1 MSFANPAPRDRS
13 KAVPDHIAKRL
24 VAVGFLA
31 ALIAL
36 WFASAGKVPAYIM
49 PSPAQVWE
57 AVHTFASSGNRLV
70 HLWTTLMH
78 IGASIAIAFTL
89 GTALAFA
96 AYYLHWTYPA
106 IHQRV
111 TPFLSAFSGIGWTLL
126 AVIWFGVSSFTVVF
140 TITVVLL
147 PFALIN
153 LREGLNAL
161 DGETNEMARS
171 FTRSKPRAWRLVIVP
186 SLLPF
191 AAATL
196 RIMFGV
202 AWKVALTAELFG
214 GGRGLGHVINLARQ
228 DYDTA
233 TIFAVILFI
242 IIAVTLADRLIFAPL
257 ERVTT
262 RHFGMTS

>member
-1 MSFANPAPRDRS
+1 MSLSRAVSMSRS
-13 KAVPDHIAKRL
+13 STVPDRLSKRL
-24 VAVGFLA
+24 IAFGFLGVLA
-31 ALIAL
+31 GL
-36 WFASAGKVPAYIM
+36 WFGTVGQVPAYLL
-49 PSPAQVWE
+49 PPPADVWE
-57 AVHTFASSGNRLV
+57 AVRQFVTGNRLT
-70 HLWTTLMH
+70 HLWSTLGH
-78 IGASIAIAFTL
+78 IAASIAIAFSL
-89 GTALAFA
+89 GTVLAFMA
-96 AYYLHWTYPA
+96 HEWRWSHPA
-106 IHQRV
+106 IHRRI

-153 LREGLNAL
+153 LREGLNSL
-161 DGETNEMARS
+161 DGELNEMARS
-171 FTRSKPRAWRLVIVP
+171 FTRSRMRAWRLVLVP

-228 DYDTA
+228 DYDTG

-242 IIAVTLADRLIFAPL
+242 IIVVTLADRLVFGPL
-257 ERVTT
+257 ERITT
-262 RHFGMTS
+262 RHFGASA